1 MKINRIVVAV
11 SVLVLIFGGV
21 YLSRELGWWKT
32 SSSGAGSGKPIFG
45 TSYESGGGG
54 HDSESEDE
62 DHDEEESDTEIA
74 GSTTIK
80 DALAMGVTEEEM
92 RSVIGDYDDENM
104 TVRDAASQNGLSFGK
119 VKTALA
125 QYIDE

>member
-1 MKINRIVVAV
+1 MKINRIIVAV
-11 SVLVLIFGGV
+11 SILVLIFGGV
-21 YLSRELGWWKT
+21 YLSKQLGWWKT
-32 SSSGAGSGKPIFG
+32 KSSGAGSGRPIFG
-45 TSYESGGGG
+45 TSYESGGE
-54 HDSESEDE
+54 HESESEEEHD
-62 DHDEEESDTEIA
+62 DEELESAIA

-80 DALAMGVTEEEM
+80 DALAMGITEEEL

-125 QYIDE
+125 YYIDE

>member
-32 SSSGAGSGKPIFG
+32 KASGAGSGKPIFG

-54 HDSESEDE
+54 HSESEDE
-62 DHDEEESDTEIA
+62 EHDEEELGTSIA

-80 DALAMGVTEEEM
+80 DALAMGVTQEEM
-92 RSVIGDYDDENM
+92 HSVIGDYDDENM
-104 TVRDAASQNGLSFGK
+104 TVRDAAAQNGLSFGR

-125 QYIDE
+125 YYIDE